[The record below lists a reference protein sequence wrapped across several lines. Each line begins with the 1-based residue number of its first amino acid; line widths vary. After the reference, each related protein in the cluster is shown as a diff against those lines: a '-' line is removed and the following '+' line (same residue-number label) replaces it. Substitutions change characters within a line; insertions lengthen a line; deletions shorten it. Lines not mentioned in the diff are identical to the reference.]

1 MTREE
6 IYAQMYSSDTV
17 YPPPLE
23 IKSALL
29 EITTGCSYRRCKF
42 CDFPKDT
49 FSIFSMG
56 EIAKKNRASSPGHR
70 WQSTAAPS
78 WMQSILSAYPA
89 AAVHSGNDP

>member
-56 EIAKKNRASSPGHR
+56 
-70 WQSTAAPS
+70 
-78 WMQSILSAYPA
+78 
-89 AAVHSGNDP
+89 